1 MNAFSSSVYQSL
13 LFAFPEW
20 KNIQLTDSELLELE
34 IPSPHNSSFGS
45 LIIQTTDDN
54 SIWIRNHQPCT
65 AYLIDSSEEMLELIH
80 DILSDT
86 VFWAVGYKSKKW
98 YETTLLSTLTQLE
111 VEKGVEYQI
120 LSWSGKHDQIIRI

>member
-1 MNAFSSSVYQSL
+1 MNAFSSSVYQRL

-20 KNIQLTDSELLELE
+20 KNIHLDDSELLELE
-34 IPSPHNSSFGS
+34 FPSPHKSSIGG

-65 AYLIDSSEEMLELIH
+65 AYLVDTTEEMLELIE

-86 VFWAVGYKSKKW
+86 VFWAVGYKSNEW
-98 YETTLLSTLTQLE
+98 YETTLLSTLSQLE
-111 VEKGVEYQI
+111 AENGVNYQI
-120 LSWSGKHDQIIRI
+120 LSWSGKHDQIISL